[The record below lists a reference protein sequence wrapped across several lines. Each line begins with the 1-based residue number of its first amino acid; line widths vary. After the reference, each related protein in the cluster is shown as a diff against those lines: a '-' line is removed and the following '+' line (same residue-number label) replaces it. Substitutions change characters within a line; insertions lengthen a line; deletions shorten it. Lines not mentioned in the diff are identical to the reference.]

1 MNNKQGNGLSEGGE
15 EVETSSVSVVRGR
28 FFDVD
33 GCSDRLSLLV
43 DLADCSDRLSLF
55 VELAG

>member
-1 MNNKQGNGLSEGGE
+1 MNRMNNKQGNGLSEGGE

-33 GCSDRLSLLV
+33 GCSDRLSLLD
-43 DLADCSDRLSLF
+43 DLA
-55 VELAG
+55 G